1 MTAPVKI
8 LVTGGNGQLAS
19 ELKELAGNYTNV
31 SFVFFDRSELSI
43 SDHNELEK
51 IFKIHQPQYFINC
64 AAYTAV
70 DKAEEEKKNDRSPP
84 HDLPWSR
91 SRAMLSFNF
100 YGRRPKH
107 MKRRGANSKRC
118 CSLIAAHGSTAFT

>member
-43 SDHNELEK
+43 SDHNVLEK
-51 IFKIHQPQYFINC
+51 IFQIHQPQYFINC

-70 DKAEEEKKNDRSPP
+70 DKAETERTEAGYLEGRQ
-84 HDLPWSR
+84 PWWPEYNR
-91 SRAMLSFNF
+91 
-100 YGRRPKH
+100 
-107 MKRRGANSKRC
+107 
-118 CSLIAAHGSTAFT
+118 

>member
-51 IFKIHQPQYFINC
+51 YLKFI
-64 AAYTAV
+64 
-70 DKAEEEKKNDRSPP
+70 
-84 HDLPWSR
+84 SR
-91 SRAMLSFNF
+91 SIL
-100 YGRRPKH
+100 
-107 MKRRGANSKRC
+107 
-118 CSLIAAHGSTAFT
+118 LIAPHIRQLIKQKRKKKLLLPSTELRWVQLLNYVNPIIVS